1 MTDRDSDAIDLDRMF
16 HAARSETEQMPQDLT
31 DRILADARMVQ
42 VDLLAKPP
50 RRAAPGI
57 WQQMLGMLGGWPA
70 VGGLAAACAAG
81 VWLGV
86 APPHYL
92 PDPMQLVQQSE
103 TALFDDDNLVFA
115 MSEEG

>member
-1 MTDRDSDAIDLDRMF
+1 MF
-16 HAARSETEQMPQDLT
+16 QAARSESEQMPQGLT
-31 DRILADARMVQ
+31 DRILADARTVQ
-42 VDLLAKPP
+42 VDLLTRPP

-86 APPHYL
+86 SPPQFL
-92 PDPMQLVQQSE
+92 PDPMQLVPQSE

-115 MSEEG
+115 MAEEG